1 MNAKAHFSAY
11 SLKDL
16 GVMLMAAVF
25 AVVLAGC
32 AGAGTKTGEFVDD
45 STITTK
51 VKSAFATDKTV
62 SAIKVHVDT
71 EKGNVRLSGTV
82 KSDTEKQR
90 ASEIARSVAGVKSVS
105 NNLVVKS
112 EGSAGSGGSSY

>member
-1 MNAKAHFSAY
+1 MNAKAQFSAY
-11 SLKDL
+11 SFKDFC
-16 GVMLMAAVF
+16 VMLMAAIF

-105 NNLVVKS
+105 NNLVVRS
-112 EGSAGSGGSSY
+112 EGTSGSSY